1 MSELAE
7 RLEALTSEL
16 DTLKAASNIDGLVIE
31 KAELE
36 AQMCEPGFWDNSDAS
51 SRVVERLKHVKSTT
65 APYIDVEGRSTDLSE
80 LLVLAEAEEDQ
91 EVLGELSRD
100 LERLE
105 KDLGKLRFR
114 AQMQG
119 DNDHRDVYLTIQ
131 AGAGGTEACDWASM
145 LLRMYTRYTEGQGW
159 GVKLLELQSGEETGV
174 KAATLE
180 VTGSYVYGSL
190 RSEVGVHRLVR
201 ISPYDAN
208 KRRHTTFAAVLL
220 TPLYDEDIAIEINPA
235 DLRVDTFR
243 AGGAGGQHVN
253 KTDSAVRI
261 THLPTNVVVS
271 CQNERSQHQNR
282 RVAMQMLRAKLY
294 QLAEK
299 QRDEELQKVYGDKGE
314 IAWGNQIRSYVLQPY
329 QMVKDHRTS
338 VETSNTSG
346 VLDGDLDQF
355 VSGYLQW
362 RLESEADEHRQN

>member
-1 MSELAE
+1 MSALSE
-7 RLEALTSEL
+7 RLGALTAEL
-16 DTLKAASNIDGLVIE
+16 NHLKAAFNIDGLVIE

-36 AQMCEPGFWDNSDAS
+36 AQMCEPGFWQDSDAS
-51 SRVVERLKHVKSTT
+51 ARVVERLKKVKAET
-65 APYIDVEGRSTDLSE
+65 APYQDVEARSSDAGE
-80 LLVLAEAEEDQ
+80 LLQLAEEEEDA
-91 EVLGELSRD
+91 ETLAELEGD
-100 LERLE
+100 IEALERE
-105 KDLGKLRFR
+105 LGKMRFR

-119 DNDHRDVYLTIQ
+119 ENDHRDVYLTIQ
-131 AGAGGTEACDWASM
+131 AGAGGTEACDWANM
-145 LLRMYTRYTEGQGW
+145 LLRMYTRYLEGQGW
-159 GVKLLELQSGEETGV
+159 GVKLLELQPGEETGV

-220 TPLYDEDIAIEINPA
+220 TPIYDEDIAIEINPA

-253 KTDSAVRI
+253 KTDSAVRL

-282 RVAMQMLRAKLY
+282 RVAMQMLRAKLF

-314 IAWGNQIRSYVLQPY
+314 IAWGNQIRSYVLHPY

-338 VETSNTSG
+338 VETSNTSD
-346 VLDGDLDQF
+346 VLDGDLEAF
-355 VSGYLQW
+355 VAGYLSW
-362 RLESEADEHRQN
+362 RLDAGGEHRQN